1 MRPILLSFG
10 GGINSTALLLEW
22 VEQGKPLDLVI
33 FADTGSEMPE
43 TYEFID
49 KYVIPFCKKH
59 KIHFETVY
67 YTVSNKVAG
76 VKKGHWVEGE
86 RVSIYDY
93 YEYQKAV
100 PSMIKRSCTDKFK
113 ISPIEKYIKQK
124 WGDKNLPLRLIGID
138 AGESHR
144 AKFIVDPKT
153 GKKINVV
160 AVSARSINK
169 KRKFKVNKKIFY
181 KNPLEIFKKNNIDIL
196 FEAIGLSDGISKKVV
211 ETALKSKIHVITPNK
226 ALISKHGNEL
236 AKLAEKNKVNL
247 EFEASVAGGIP
258 ILRSIK
264 EGLATNK
271 ISKVYGILNGTSN
284 YILSEMENS
293 NENFA
298 DVLKKAQILG
308 YAEPGNPK
316 LDLNGFDAFAKVRI
330 LSALAF
336 NSKISKHKCLM
347 EGIEKIELKDI
358 KIANQLD
365 LRIKLLGI
373 SELKNNH
380 LFETV
385 HPCLVSKKSYIGNVN
400 GVMNAV
406 ILQGKPVGESV
417 LQGEGAGPG
426 PTSSSLLS
434 DLLSILR
441 GNIKKPFGVSVSKL
455 KSLKPYNVNNYVNS
469 LYLRFEVKD
478 KPGVLSEITNRLA
491 KYKISVK
498 RLIQTPDKKNN
509 KATIVIIT
517 HKTTET
523 NIHNCLSI
531 FKKNKNILK
540 TPTLIR
546 LLG

>member
-1 MRPILLSFG
+1 MNNIV
-10 GGINSTALLLEW
+10 N
-22 VEQGKPLDLVI
+22 
-33 FADTGSEMPE
+33 
-43 TYEFID
+43 
-49 KYVIPFCKKH
+49 
-59 KIHFETVY
+59 
-67 YTVSNKVAG
+67 VAVVG
-76 VKKGHWVEGE
+76 LGQVGNYLFNELIVKKK
-86 RVSIYDY
+86 D
-93 YEYQKAV
+93 
-100 PSMIKRSCTDKFK
+100 
-113 ISPIEKYIKQK
+113 IE
-124 WGDKNLPLRLIGID
+124 L
-138 AGESHR
+138 
-144 AKFIVDPKT
+144 KT
-153 GKKINVV
+153 GKRVNVV
-160 AVSARSINK
+160 AISAKNINK
-169 KRKFKVNKKIFY
+169 KRKYKINRKIFY
-181 KNPLEIFKKNNIDIL
+181 KNPFEIFKKEKVDIL
-196 FEAIGLSDGISKKVV
+196 FEVIGQSDGVSKKLV
-211 ETALKSKIHVITPNK
+211 ETALKNKIHVITPNK
-226 ALISKHGNEL
+226 ALISKHGNNL
-236 AKLAEKNKVNL
+236 AKLAEKNNVNL

-271 ISKVYGILNGTSN
+271 LSKVYGILNGTSN

-293 NENFA
+293 EQNFA
-298 DVLKKAQILG
+298 DVLKKAQLLG

-336 NSKISKHKCLM
+336 NSKISNKKCLM
-347 EGIEKIELKDI
+347 EGIEKIDLKDI

-373 SELKNNH
+373 SELKNNQ

-406 ILQGKPVGESV
+406 ILNGKPVGESV

-441 GNIKKPFGVSVSKL
+441 GNIKKPFGVSVNKL
-455 KSLKPYNVNNYVNS
+455 KTLKTYNVNNYVNS

-478 KPGVLSEITNRLA
+478 RPGVLSQITNRLA

-509 KATIVIIT
+509 KATIVIVT
-517 HKTTET
+517 HKTTEL
-523 NIHNCLSI
+523 NCNSCLSI

-540 TPTLIR
+540 SPTLIR
-546 LLG
+546 LLD

>member
-1 MRPILLSFG
+1 MNKIVNVAVVGLGQVGNYLNNEL
-10 GGINSTALLLEW
+10 I
-22 VEQGKPLDLVI
+22 I
-33 FADTGSEMPE
+33 
-43 TYEFID
+43 
-49 KYVIPFCKKH
+49 KK
-59 KIHFETVY
+59 K
-67 YTVSNKVAG
+67 
-76 VKKGHWVEGE
+76 
-86 RVSIYDY
+86 D
-93 YEYQKAV
+93 
-100 PSMIKRSCTDKFK
+100 
-113 ISPIEKYIKQK
+113 IE
-124 WGDKNLPLRLIGID
+124 L
-138 AGESHR
+138 
-144 AKFIVDPKT
+144 KT
-153 GKKINVV
+153 GKRVNVV
-160 AVSARSINK
+160 AISAKNINK
-169 KRKFKVNKKIFY
+169 KRKYKINRKIFY
-181 KNPLEIFKKNNIDIL
+181 KNPFEIFKKEKVDIL
-196 FEAIGLSDGISKKVV
+196 FEVIGQSDGVSKKLV
-211 ETALKSKIHVITPNK
+211 ETALKNKIHVITPNK
-226 ALISKHGNEL
+226 ALISKHGNNL
-236 AKLAEKNKVNL
+236 AKLAEKNNVNL

-271 ISKVYGILNGTSN
+271 LSKVYGILNGTSN

-293 NENFA
+293 EQNFA
-298 DVLKKAQILG
+298 DVLKKAQLLG

-330 LSALAF
+330 LSSLAF
-336 NSKISKHKCLM
+336 NSKISNKKCLM
-347 EGIEKIELKDI
+347 EGIEKIDLKDI

-373 SELKNNH
+373 SELKNNQ

-406 ILQGKPVGESV
+406 ILNGKPVGESV

-441 GNIKKPFGVSVSKL
+441 GNIKKPFGVSVNKL
-455 KSLKPYNVNNYVNS
+455 KTLKTYNVNNYVNS

-478 KPGVLSEITNRLA
+478 RPGVLSQITNRLA

-517 HKTTET
+517 HKTTEI
-523 NIHNCLSI
+523 NVKKCLSI
-531 FKKNKNILK
+531 FSKNKNILK
-540 TPTLIR
+540 FPTLIR
-546 LLG
+546 LYN

>member
-1 MRPILLSFG
+1 MKKIYNIAVVGLGQVGIYLLNELN
-10 GGINSTALLLEW
+10 I
-22 VEQGKPLDLVI
+22 
-33 FADTGSEMPE
+33 
-43 TYEFID
+43 
-49 KYVIPFCKKH
+49 KK
-59 KIHFETVY
+59 
-67 YTVSNKVAG
+67 
-76 VKKGHWVEGE
+76 
-86 RVSIYDY
+86 
-93 YEYQKAV
+93 KA
-100 PSMIKRSCTDKFK
+100 
-113 ISPIEKYIKQK
+113 IE
-124 WGDKNLPLRLIGID
+124 
-138 AGESHR
+138 A
-144 AKFIVDPKT
+144 KT
-153 GKKINVV
+153 GTKINIV
-160 AVSARSINK
+160 AISAKNIKK
-169 KRKFKVNKKIFY
+169 KRKFKINKKIFY
-181 KNPLEIFKKNNIDIL
+181 SNPLDVLKKHKVDIL
-196 FEAIGLSDGISKKVV
+196 FEAIGLSDGISKKIV
-211 ETALKSKIHVITPNK
+211 EKSLKNKVHVITPNK
-226 ALISKHGNEL
+226 ALISKHGNYL
-236 AKLAEKNKVNL
+236 AKLAEINNVNL

-284 YILSEMENS
+284 YILTEMENS
-293 NENFA
+293 NQKFN
-298 DVLKKAQILG
+298 DVLIKAQKLG
-308 YAEPGNPK
+308 YAEPGNSK

-373 SELKNNH
+373 SELKNNQ

-385 HPCLVSKKSYIGNVN
+385 HPCLVNKKSYIGNVS

-406 ILQGKPVGESV
+406 ILQGKPVGESF

-426 PTSSSLLS
+426 PTSSALLS
-434 DLLSILR
+434 DLLSVLR
-441 GNIKKPFGVSVSKL
+441 GNIKKPLGISFSKL
-455 KSLKPYNVNNYVNS
+455 KALKYYNINNYTNS

-478 KPGVLSEITNRLA
+478 RAGVLSQITNRLA

-498 RLIQTPDKKNN
+498 RLIQTPDKKTN

-517 HKTTET
+517 HKTSEI
-523 NIHNCLSI
+523 NSKNCLSI

-546 LLG
+546 VLG

>member
-1 MRPILLSFG
+1 MNNTVNIAVVGLGQVGIYLL
-10 GGINSTALLLEW
+10 NELNT
-22 VEQGKPLDLVI
+22 
-33 FADTGSEMPE
+33 
-43 TYEFID
+43 
-49 KYVIPFCKKH
+49 KK
-59 KIHFETVY
+59 K
-67 YTVSNKVAG
+67 
-76 VKKGHWVEGE
+76 
-86 RVSIYDY
+86 D
-93 YEYQKAV
+93 
-100 PSMIKRSCTDKFK
+100 
-113 ISPIEKYIKQK
+113 IE
-124 WGDKNLPLRLIGID
+124 L
-138 AGESHR
+138 
-144 AKFIVDPKT
+144 KT

-160 AVSARSINK
+160 AVSAKSITK
-169 KRKFKVNKKIFY
+169 KRRFNINKKIFY
-181 KNPLEIFKKNNIDIL
+181 KNPLEIFNKTKVDIL

-211 ETALKSKIHVITPNK
+211 ETALRNKIHVITPNK
-226 ALISKHGNEL
+226 ALISKHGDYL
-236 AKLAEKNKVNL
+236 GKLAEENKVNL

-258 ILRSIK
+258 ILRTIK

-271 ISKVYGILNGTSN
+271 IYKVYGILNGTSN
-284 YILSEMENS
+284 YILSEMESSSDSFN
-293 NENFA
+293 N
-298 DVLKKAQILG
+298 VLKKAQNLG
-308 YAEPGNPK
+308 YAEAGNPK

-336 NSKISKHKCLM
+336 NTKISKHKCLM

-358 KIANQLD
+358 EMANQLN

-373 SELKNNH
+373 SELINNQ

-385 HPCLVSKKSYIGNVN
+385 HPCLINKDSYIGNVG

-406 ILQGKPVGESV
+406 ILEGKPVGESI

-441 GNIKKPFGVSVSKL
+441 GNIKKPFGIPGNKR
-455 KSLKPYNVNNYVNS
+455 KSIKCYNVDNYVNS

-478 KPGVLSEITNRLA
+478 KPGVLSTITKRLA

-517 HKTTET
+517 YKTTEL
-523 NIHNCLSI
+523 NINNCLSI

-540 TPTLIR
+540 FPTLIR
-546 LLG
+546 LHN

>member
-1 MRPILLSFG
+1 MNKIVNVAVVGLGQVGNYLFNEL
-10 GGINSTALLLEW
+10 I
-22 VEQGKPLDLVI
+22 I
-33 FADTGSEMPE
+33 
-43 TYEFID
+43 
-49 KYVIPFCKKH
+49 KK
-59 KIHFETVY
+59 K
-67 YTVSNKVAG
+67 
-76 VKKGHWVEGE
+76 
-86 RVSIYDY
+86 D
-93 YEYQKAV
+93 
-100 PSMIKRSCTDKFK
+100 
-113 ISPIEKYIKQK
+113 IE
-124 WGDKNLPLRLIGID
+124 L
-138 AGESHR
+138 
-144 AKFIVDPKT
+144 KT
-153 GKKINVV
+153 GKRVNLV
-160 AVSARSINK
+160 AISAKNINK
-169 KRKFKVNKKIFY
+169 KRKYKINRKIFY
-181 KNPLEIFKKNNIDIL
+181 KKPFEIFKKEKVDIL
-196 FEAIGLSDGISKKVV
+196 FEVIGQSDGVSKKLV
-211 ETALKSKIHVITPNK
+211 ETALKNKIHVITPNK
-226 ALISKHGNEL
+226 ALISKHGNNL
-236 AKLAEKNKVNL
+236 AKIAEKNNVNL

-271 ISKVYGILNGTSN
+271 LSKVYGILNGTSN

-293 NENFA
+293 EQNFA
-298 DVLKKAQILG
+298 DVLKKAQLLG

-336 NSKISKHKCLM
+336 NSKISNKKCLM
-347 EGIEKIELKDI
+347 EGIEKIDLKDI

-373 SELKNNH
+373 SELKNNK

-406 ILQGKPVGESV
+406 ILNGKPVGESV

-441 GNIKKPFGVSVSKL
+441 GNIKKPFGVSVNKL
-455 KSLKPYNVNNYVNS
+455 KTLETYNVNNYVNS

-478 KPGVLSEITNRLA
+478 KPGVLSQITNRLA

-509 KATIVIIT
+509 KATIVIVT
-517 HKTTET
+517 HKTTEL
-523 NIHNCLSI
+523 NFNRCLSI

-540 TPTLIR
+540 SPTIIR
-546 LLG
+546 LLD

>member
-1 MRPILLSFG
+1 MKNIINIAVVGLGQVGIYLLNELN
-10 GGINSTALLLEW
+10 I
-22 VEQGKPLDLVI
+22 
-33 FADTGSEMPE
+33 
-43 TYEFID
+43 
-49 KYVIPFCKKH
+49 KK
-59 KIHFETVY
+59 K
-67 YTVSNKVAG
+67 
-76 VKKGHWVEGE
+76 
-86 RVSIYDY
+86 D
-93 YEYQKAV
+93 
-100 PSMIKRSCTDKFK
+100 
-113 ISPIEKYIKQK
+113 IE
-124 WGDKNLPLRLIGID
+124 L
-138 AGESHR
+138 
-144 AKFIVDPKT
+144 KT

-160 AVSARSINK
+160 AVSARSISK
-169 KRKFKVNKKIFY
+169 KRRFKVNKKIFF
-181 KNPLEIFKKNNIDIL
+181 KNPLEIFNKTKVDIL

-211 ETALKSKIHVITPNK
+211 ETALKNKIHVITPNK
-226 ALISKHGNEL
+226 ALISKHGDYL
-236 AKLAEKNKVNL
+236 GKLAEDNGVNL

-258 ILRSIK
+258 ILRAIK

-271 ISKVYGILNGTSN
+271 ILKVYGILNGTTN

-293 NENFA
+293 NQSFPE
-298 DVLKKAQILG
+298 VLKKAQKLG

-330 LSALAF
+330 LSALAY
-336 NSKISKHKCLM
+336 NNKISKHKCLM

-373 SELKNNH
+373 SELKNNQ

-385 HPCLVSKKSYIGNVN
+385 HPCLVSKKSYIGNVG

-406 ILQGKPVGESV
+406 IIEGKPVGESI

-426 PTSSSLLS
+426 PTSSALLS
-434 DLLSILR
+434 DLLLILK
-441 GNIKKPFGVSVSKL
+441 GNINNPFGVSVSNL
-455 KSLKPYNVNNYVNS
+455 KSLKPYNIDNYTNS

-478 KPGVLSEITNRLA
+478 KPGVLSQITNRLA
-491 KYKISVK
+491 KYDISIK

-517 HKTTET
+517 HKTSEL
-523 NIHNCLSI
+523 NSINCLAI
-531 FKKNKNILK
+531 FKNNKNILK

>member
-1 MRPILLSFG
+1 M
-10 GGINSTALLLEW
+10 
-22 VEQGKPLDLVI
+22 
-33 FADTGSEMPE
+33 
-43 TYEFID
+43 
-49 KYVIPFCKKH
+49 
-59 KIHFETVY
+59 
-67 YTVSNKVAG
+67 
-76 VKKGHWVEGE
+76 
-86 RVSIYDY
+86 
-93 YEYQKAV
+93 
-100 PSMIKRSCTDKFK
+100 
-113 ISPIEKYIKQK
+113 
-124 WGDKNLPLRLIGID
+124 KNLINIAIIGLGQVGIYLLNEISKKKKD
-138 AGESHR
+138 IEL
-144 AKFIVDPKT
+144 KT

-160 AVSARSINK
+160 AISAKNINK
-169 KRKFKVNKKIFY
+169 KRQFSFDKKIFF
-181 KNPLEIFKKNNIDIL
+181 KNPLDIFARKKIDIL
-196 FEAIGLSDGISKKVV
+196 FEVIGHSDGISKKIV
-211 ETALKSKIHVITPNK
+211 ETALKKNIHVITPNK

-236 AKLAEKNKVNL
+236 AKIAELNNVNL

-264 EGLATNK
+264 EGFATNK

-284 YILSEMENS
+284 YILSEMENT
-293 NENFA
+293 NQNFLE
-298 DVLKKAQILG
+298 VLKKAQKLG

-336 NSKISKHKCLM
+336 HNKISNHNCLM

-373 SELKNNH
+373 SELKNNE

-400 GVMNAV
+400 GVMNVV
-406 ILQGKPVGESV
+406 ILEGKPVGESI

-426 PTSSSLLS
+426 PTSSALLS

-441 GNIKKPFGVSVSKL
+441 GNIKNPFGVSITKL
-455 KSLKPYNVNNYVNS
+455 KSLKHYNVKNYVNS

-478 KPGVLSEITNRLA
+478 KPGVLSQITNRLA

-498 RLIQTPDKKNN
+498 RLIQTPDKKNK

-517 HKTTET
+517 HKTSEL
-523 NIHNCLSI
+523 NCSNCLSL
-531 FKKNKNILK
+531 FNSNKNILTK
-540 TPTLIR
+540 PTLIR
-546 LLG
+546 LLK